1 MNTAPECI
9 DMTESLRRG
18 AGRLLYN
25 GDEGSLVLS
34 MDGTFLLSDMLD
46 GVLLCEKIRTL
57 CPAAPK
63 LFTVKSA
70 DAATALMREFSL
82 HDSIRCTQWVY
93 EKSEPPCPVTADI
106 RPLTQEH
113 AALVASVYHDGDG
126 AYIRDRIEHGALFG
140 VFESDALAGFAG
152 FHDDGSMGMLE
163 ILPPFRRRG
172 YAAQLE
178 AFLIAAALKEAARPT
193 ATWSTETKRRC
204 ICSGKWASPAPA
216 FPRSGSIKQRK
227 ETKRIGFVSFF
238 QKYRKSSCKIKFLCY
253 NAISSKRTKHLK

>member
-1 MNTAPECI
+1 
-9 DMTESLRRG
+9 
-18 AGRLLYN
+18 
-25 GDEGSLVLS
+25 
-34 MDGTFLLSDMLD
+34 
-46 GVLLCEKIRTL
+46 
-57 CPAAPK
+57 
-63 LFTVKSA
+63 
-70 DAATALMREFSL
+70 MREFSL

-178 AFLIAAALKEAARPT
+178 AFLIAAALKEGRAPYCHVVDGN
-193 ATWSTETKRRC
+193 E
-204 ICSGKWASPAPA
+204 ASLHLQWKMGLTCTRLPA
-216 FPRSGSIKQRK
+216 IW
-227 ETKRIGFVSFF
+227 V
-238 QKYRKSSCKIKFLCY
+238 
-253 NAISSKRTKHLK
+253 N